1 MTEAGQKT
9 EDEMGRKSREK
20 KMARAKFRPETIG
33 YIEGLRL
40 AAWMADKSPGMM
52 EMYRSENA
60 IAGPVPVRDAGPPV
74 AWNDKKRSFREIVD
88 PRDPTPGYWGG
99 RVVMRALALELALK
113 QIATLAHDGAKGAL
127 CTHDLSQLWSDIP
140 LKTREELETRLQ
152 KKLTVVRVAKDG
164 SGTTTRERPPS
175 IEKICNENQNVF
187 VHARY
192 ICEEKPRGEGELI
205 EDGDIR
211 GVLRFLSY
219 WIMEKIGDPIRWQP
233 ADDASLD
240 FRYVPSPN
248 PGPAT

>member
-1 MTEAGQKT
+1 MIENL
-9 EDEMGRKSREK
+9 ENRMGRKSREK
-20 KMARAKFRPETIG
+20 KNRTEMARAKFRPETIG

-60 IAGPVPVRDAGPPV
+60 IAGPVRGAGPPV
-74 AWNDKKRSFREIVD
+74 AWNDKKRSFRKIVD

-113 QIATLAHDGAKGAL
+113 QIATLAHGGAKGAL

-152 KKLTVVRVAKDG
+152 KKVTVVRVAKDG